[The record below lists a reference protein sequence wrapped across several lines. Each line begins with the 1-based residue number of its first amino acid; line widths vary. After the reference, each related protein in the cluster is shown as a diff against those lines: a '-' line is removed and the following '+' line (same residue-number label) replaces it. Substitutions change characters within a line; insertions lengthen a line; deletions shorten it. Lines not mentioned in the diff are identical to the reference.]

1 VYFCDQE
8 GFFKYGSYPKK
19 EGFMFSP
26 KLVTCLKDYSKE
38 KFFADCIAGF
48 IVGVVAIPLAIAFA
62 IASGVS
68 PDKGLFTAIIAG
80 LLVST
85 LGGSR
90 VQIGGPTGAFV
101 VIVYGIIQKYGV
113 DGLIIATLMAGIL
126 LVIMGIAK
134 LGTAIK
140 FMPHSVI
147 VGFTSGI
154 AVIIFSSQV
163 KDFLGLSID
172 KVPAEFVE
180 KWHIFIQHF
189 GTINY
194 VALILGLVTIFIIAM
209 TPKFSKRVPGALV
222 ALISVTVIAAFFH
235 LPVATIGSRF
245 GELPRGL
252 PLPHFPLLNFSR
264 IRELFQP
271 AVTIALLGAIESLL
285 SAVVADGMI
294 GARHRPNTELIGQGI
309 ANIGSALFGGMPAT
323 GAIARTVTN
332 IKNGGRTPIAGIIH
346 AITVL
351 LIMLFFGAWVK
362 FVPLA
367 CLAGILV
374 VVAYHMSEWRSFRE
388 LLKGSR
394 GGRIVLG
401 MTFLLTVFVDLNVA
415 IEIGVVLAALLFMKR
430 MSEVTDVR
438 VFAREYE
445 EDEKMEKGEDLPL
458 SAFVLPKQVEV
469 YEINGPLFFGAANSF
484 DEAERQ
490 IGGKPKVRILR
501 FRDVPLIDSTGMHA
515 LKGFYNKNKREG
527 IRLVMTGLHVQPLNE
542 MVKSNLYDLVGEEN
556 VFASMKESIARAE
569 ELLKEIK

>member
-1 VYFCDQE
+1 MCRRLWQGSQR
-8 GFFKYGSYPKK
+8 GFT
-19 EGFMFSP
+19 
-26 KLVTCLKDYSKE
+26 LVE
-38 KFFADCIAGF
+38 IMIVIF
-48 IVGVVAIPLAIAFA
+48 IL
-62 IASGVS
+62 
-68 PDKGLFTAIIAG
+68 
-80 LLVST
+80 
-85 LGGSR
+85 
-90 VQIGGPTGAFV
+90 
-101 VIVYGIIQKYGV
+101 
-113 DGLIIATLMAGIL
+113 ATLMAGIM
-126 LVIMGIAK
+126 LVVMGIAK

-163 KDFLGLSID
+163 KDFLGLSIE

-180 KWHIFIQHF
+180 KWHIFFQHL
-189 GTINY
+189 GTVNY
-194 VALILGLVTIFIIAM
+194 VALLLGLATVLIISV

-222 ALISVTVIAAFFH
+222 ALIVVTVFAAVFR
-235 LPVATIGSRF
+235 LPVETIGSRF
-245 GELPRGL
+245 GELPHGL
-252 PLPHFPLLNFSR
+252 PVPHFPLLNFLK
-264 IRELFQP
+264 IRELLQP

-309 ANIGSALFGGMPAT
+309 ANIGSALFGGIPAT

-332 IKNGGRTPIAGIIH
+332 IKNGGRTPVAGIIH

-401 MTFLLTVFVDLNVA
+401 MTFLLTIFVDLNVA
-415 IEIGVVLAALLFMKR
+415 IEIGVVLAAFLFMKR
-430 MSEVTDVR
+430 MSEITDVK

-445 EDEKMEKGEDLPL
+445 EDEKMERGEDRPL
-458 SAFVLPKQVEV
+458 SAFSLPPKVEV

-484 DEAERQ
+484 DEAERE
-490 IGGKPKVRILR
+490 ISGKPKVRILR

-515 LKGFYNKNKREG
+515 LKGFYNKTKREG

-542 MVKSNLYDLVGEEN
+542 MVKSDLYDLVGEEN

-569 ELLKEIK
+569 ELLNEKK

>member
-1 VYFCDQE
+1 
-8 GFFKYGSYPKK
+8 
-19 EGFMFSP
+19 MFAP

-38 KFFADCIAGF
+38 KFLKDCIAGF
-48 IVGVVAIPLAIAFA
+48 VVGVVAIPLAIAFA

-68 PDKGLFTAIIAG
+68 PDRGLFTAIIAG
-80 LLVST
+80 LLVSV

-101 VIVYGIIQKYGV
+101 VIVYGVVHKYGV

-126 LVIMGIAK
+126 LMVMGIAK

-140 FMPHSVI
+140 FIPHSVI

-163 KDFLGLSID
+163 KDFLGLSIE

-180 KWHIFIQHF
+180 KWHVFIEHF

-194 VALILGLVTIFIIAM
+194 AAFILGLITVFIIAI
-209 TPKFSKRVPGALV
+209 TPKFSKRIPGALL
-222 ALISVTVIAAFFH
+222 ALVSVTAFAAAFH
-235 LPVATIGSRF
+235 LPVETIGSRF
-245 GELPRGL
+245 GELPHGL
-252 PLPHFPLLNFSR
+252 PVPHFPLLSFSR
-264 IRELFQP
+264 LRELFQP

-332 IKNGGRTPIAGIIH
+332 IKNGGKTPIAGIIH
-346 AITVL
+346 AVTVL
-351 LIMLFFGAWVK
+351 LIMLFFGAWIK

-374 VVAYHMSEWRSFRE
+374 VVAYYMSEWRSFRE
-388 LLKGSR
+388 LLMGSR
-394 GGRIVLG
+394 GGKIVLG
-401 MTFLLTVFVDLNVA
+401 ITFLLTVFVDLNVA
-415 IEIGVVLAALLFMKR
+415 IEVGVVLSAFLFMKR
-430 MSEVTDVR
+430 MSEVTDVK
-438 VFAREYE
+438 VFAREYQ
-445 EDEKMEKGEDLPL
+445 EDERMERGEDQPL
-458 SAFVLPKQVEV
+458 SAFVLPPKVEV
-469 YEINGPLFFGAANSF
+469 YEVNGPLFFGAANSF
-484 DEAERQ
+484 AEAERQ
-490 IGGKPKVRILR
+490 VHEKPKIRILR

-515 LKGFYNKNKREG
+515 LKGFYNKNRREG

-569 ELLKEIK
+569 VLLKETK

>member
-1 VYFCDQE
+1 
-8 GFFKYGSYPKK
+8 
-19 EGFMFSP
+19 MFSP

-38 KFFADCIAGF
+38 KFFRDFVSGF
-48 IVGVVAIPLAIAFA
+48 IVGIVAIPLAIAFA

-80 LLVST
+80 FLVSMF
-85 LGGSR
+85 GGSR

-101 VIVYGIIQKYGV
+101 VIVYGVVQKYGI
-113 DGLIIATLMAGIL
+113 DGLILATLMAGFL
-126 LVIMGIAK
+126 LVIMGFAK

-140 FMPHSVI
+140 FIPHSVI

-180 KWHIFIQHF
+180 KWHIFIQHL
-189 GTINY
+189 GTVNY
-194 VALILGLVTIFIIAM
+194 FALLLGLITVLIIAM
-209 TPKFSKRVPGALV
+209 TPKISKRVPGALV
-222 ALISVTVIAAFFH
+222 ALISVTALAAFLR
-235 LPVATIGSRF
+235 LPVETIGSRF
-245 GELPRGL
+245 GELPHGL
-252 PLPHFPLLNFSR
+252 PSPYFPVLSFSR

-309 ANIGSALFGGMPAT
+309 ANMGSALFGGMPAT

-332 IKNGGRTPIAGIIH
+332 IKNGGRTPIAGIVH
-346 AITVL
+346 AVTVL
-351 LIMLFFGAWVK
+351 LIMLFFGAWIK

-374 VVAYHMSEWRSFRE
+374 VVAYYMSEWRSFRE
-388 LLKGSR
+388 LLHGSR
-394 GGRIVLG
+394 GGKIVLG

-415 IEIGVVLAALLFMKR
+415 IEVGVVLSAFLFMKR
-430 MSEVTDVR
+430 MSDVTDIK

-445 EDEKMEKGEDLPL
+445 EDERMEKGADLPL
-458 SAFVLPKQVEV
+458 AAFSLPPRVEL

-484 DEAERQ
+484 DEAER
-490 IGGKPKVRILR
+490 GVHEKPKVRILR

-527 IRLVMTGLHVQPLNE
+527 IRLIITGLHVQPLNE

-569 ELLKEIK
+569 ALLK

>member
-1 VYFCDQE
+1 MFR
-8 GFFKYGSYPKK
+8 PKI
-19 EGFMFSP
+19 
-26 KLVTCLKDYSKE
+26 VTCLKDYSKE
-38 KFFADCIAGF
+38 KFFQDCISGF

-80 LLVST
+80 FLVSV

-101 VIVYGIIQKYGV
+101 VIVYGVVQKYGV
-113 DGLIIATLMAGIL
+113 DGLVIATLMAGIL
-126 LVIMGIAK
+126 LVIMGVSK

-140 FMPHSVI
+140 FIPHSVI

-154 AVIIFSSQV
+154 AVVIFSSMV

-172 KVPAEFVE
+172 KMPAEFVE
-180 KWHIFIQHF
+180 KWHMMIQHL
-189 GTINY
+189 GTVNY
-194 VALILGLVTIFIIAM
+194 TALILGLVTVFIIAM

-222 ALISVTVIAAFFH
+222 ALVSVTVLAAFFH
-235 LPVATIGSRF
+235 LPVETIGSRF
-245 GELPRGL
+245 GDLPHGL
-252 PLPHFPLLNFSR
+252 PVPHFPLFSLAR
-264 IRELFQP
+264 LRELFQP

-309 ANIGSALFGGMPAT
+309 ANVCSALFGGMPAT

-332 IKNGGRTPIAGIIH
+332 IKNGGKTPVAGIVH

-351 LIMLFFGAWVK
+351 LIMLFFGAWIK
-362 FVPLA
+362 FVPLS

-374 VVAYHMSEWRSFRE
+374 VVAYYMSEWRSFRE
-388 LLKGSR
+388 LLKGSN
-394 GGRIVLG
+394 GGKIVVGL
-401 MTFLLTVFVDLNVA
+401 TFLLTVFVDLNVA
-415 IEIGVVLAALLFMKR
+415 IEVGVVLAAFLFMKR
-430 MSEVTDVR
+430 MSEVTDVK

-445 EDEKMEKGEDLPL
+445 EDERMERGEDLPL
-458 SAFVLPKQVEV
+458 AAFSLPPRVEV
-469 YEINGPLFFGAANSF
+469 YEINGPLFFGAASSF
-484 DEAERQ
+484 DEAEREAHE
-490 IGGKPKVRILR
+490 KPKVRILR

-527 IRLVMTGLHVQPLNE
+527 IRLIITGLHVQPLNE

-556 VFASMKESIARAE
+556 VFASMKESIARADV
-569 ELLKEIK
+569 LLKEVK